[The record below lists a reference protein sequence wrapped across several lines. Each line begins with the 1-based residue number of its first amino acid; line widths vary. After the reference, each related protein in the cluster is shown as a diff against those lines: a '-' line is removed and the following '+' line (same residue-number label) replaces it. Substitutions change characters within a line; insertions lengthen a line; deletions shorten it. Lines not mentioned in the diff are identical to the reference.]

1 MPLARVYPHLIIRVS
16 RSLDPGE
23 ANFLFAQVYRPKH
36 REQKPTFRLFGT
48 PEKNKRHVLLE
59 TAHYALTARTQVL
72 CEVLRWL
79 DKSLG
84 PVQ

>member
-1 MPLARVYPHLIIRVS
+1 
-16 RSLDPGE
+16 
-23 ANFLFAQVYRPKH
+23 
-36 REQKPTFRLFGT
+36 LFGT

-79 DKSLG
+79 DKTLG